1 MVRVDKDGRVGADY
15 QAGAHRTGLWDYP
28 AMRQSRIPARG
39 RKPWPTAAVILAVL
53 AMLLS
58 ACGNATA
65 TPSPVPA
72 TPAVPTAT
80 PGPTPTPEDPLA
92 VYARIEQQVQAIRG
106 LTAKTVVT
114 PQVLDEAGL
123 AKELDG
129 QFNAGNPAATL
140 AAEQRVYTA
149 LGLLPDGINLHDEL
163 FKLLTS
169 QVAGFYEPDTKK
181 MFVVSRSGGLGPAE
195 KVTFAHEFDHALQ
208 DQHFDLTKLGTDVP
222 GQGDR
227 DLARLSVAEGDA
239 TLLMTQWLQQ
249 ALTPAELI
257 AMLGQSLDPTQ
268 TAILNTMPPYLRD
281 QLMFP
286 YTTGLSFIQS
296 VYRTGGWPAIDDLYG
311 SPPDSTEQIIHP
323 DAYVAHEKPVT
334 VAIPADIA
342 GRLGNGWTAPYQ
354 DSFGE
359 FTIDEWLK
367 VAGGLDQTVAADAAA
382 GWGGDR
388 VVLVNGPS
396 GAWGVALV
404 TKWDTTADADAF
416 AAAAQTT
423 VSKLSRADL
432 FRPVAGE
439 VAIVIGSD
447 DDIRARLANVL
458 GFAG

>member
-1 MVRVDKDGRVGADY
+1 MTPSPTR
-15 QAGAHRTGLWDYP
+15 
-28 AMRQSRIPARG
+28 ARD
-39 RKPWPTAAVILAVL
+39 RAPLARAAAVLAVL
-53 AMLLS
+53 AILVS
-58 ACGNATA
+58 ACGNATT
-65 TPSPVPA
+65 TPSPPPA
-72 TPAVPTAT
+72 TPVVPTAT

-149 LGLLPDGINLHDEL
+149 LGLLPNGINLHDEL

-181 MFVVSRSGGLGPAE
+181 MFVVSRSGGLGATE

-239 TLLMTQWLQQ
+239 TLLMTLWLQQ
-249 ALTPAELI
+249 GLTPAELI
-257 AMLGQSLDPTQ
+257 GMLGQSLDPAQ
-268 TAILNTMPPYLRD
+268 TAILNAMPPYLRD

-286 YTTGLSFIQS
+286 YTSGLSFIQS
-296 VYRTGGWPAIDDLYG
+296 LYQAGGWPAIDAVYG

-323 DAYVAHEKPVT
+323 EKYAAHEKPVT
-334 VAIPADIA
+334 VTIPADIA
-342 GRLGNGWTAPYQ
+342 GRLGTGWTAPYQ
-354 DSFGE
+354 DTFGE
-359 FTIDEWLK
+359 YTLDEWLR

-388 VVLVNGPS
+388 LVLVNGPS
-396 GAWGVALV
+396 DAWGVALV

-423 VSKLSRADL
+423 VGKLSGADL

-439 VAIVIGSD
+439 VAVVVGSN